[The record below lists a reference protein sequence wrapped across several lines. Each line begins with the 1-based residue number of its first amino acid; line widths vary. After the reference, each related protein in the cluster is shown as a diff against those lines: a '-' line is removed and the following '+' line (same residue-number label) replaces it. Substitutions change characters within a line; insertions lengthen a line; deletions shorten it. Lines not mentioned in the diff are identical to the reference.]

1 MKTSRFLSALI
12 AAAIFYVPS
21 GFAGGEGVDFVSYMT
36 RMQYFAH
43 KLGLAVS
50 AQNVKL
56 QGYYVHEVEEMIE
69 KVTEVEEYKGIPV
82 GQLIRDTL
90 IPSFELLEESVEKGD
105 NTATDAAYGK
115 LLEACNACHKA
126 ADHAFIHIQRR
137 ADNPY
142 MQDFAPIR

>member
-1 MKTSRFLSALI
+1 MKKSLFLSALI
-12 AAAIFYVPS
+12 AATALYAPPGS
-21 GFAGGEGVDFVSYMT
+21 AGGEGVDFVSHMT
-36 RMQYFAH
+36 QMQYFAH

-105 NTATDAAYGK
+105 HAATDAAYEK

-126 ADHAFIHIQRR
+126 AEHGFIHIQRR
-137 ADNPY
+137 TENPY